1 MDIACE
7 VEERIWELDAADLS
21 EDDLN
26 TVDTG
31 KYNTTMPW

>member
-7 VEERIWELDAADLS
+7 VEERIWELDAEDLS

-31 KYNTTMPW
+31 KYNTTMP